1 MSTRCWMNVCF
12 DGFLVWGLGCSCL
25 RGFVFVVWLSSYSWW
40 AVAWLSRG
48 WFIRLLGGCGL
59 RCCRASLLVVG
70 VMITVG
76 DWLVWVWVYKW
87 VIGCE

>member
-40 AVAWLSRG
+40 AVAWRLCG
-48 WFIRLLGGCGL
+48 WFIRLLGWLWFAMLSCI
-59 RCCRASLLVVG
+59 VVSG
-70 VMITVG
+70 WCYDYG
-76 DWLVWVWVYKW
+76 
-87 VIGCE
+87 G